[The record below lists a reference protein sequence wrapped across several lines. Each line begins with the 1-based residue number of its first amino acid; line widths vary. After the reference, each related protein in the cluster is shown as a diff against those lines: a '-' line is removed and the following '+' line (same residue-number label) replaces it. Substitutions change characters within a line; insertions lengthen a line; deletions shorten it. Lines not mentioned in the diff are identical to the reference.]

1 MKLQLTI
8 TKDRPDMNISAN
20 AISREYELSFSKANI
35 VLHLNNDFNYATK
48 EWVQSQNFLNK
59 DATAKDSSKLGGYEA
74 KHYMRG
80 RYVGNSNPN
89 LNAQLETGIYRYN
102 NVAGWNAPEGST
114 DYGNLMVIRGGDQDT
129 LTQIYFNHDDD
140 RVFLRSGS
148 TSNAFATYIANQSW
162 KEIAFKSAI
171 PTLVS
176 QLQNDAGYIKNLTSS
191 MVSSALG
198 YIPANSSQV
207 TKTKLKQTLG
217 ISDWALEPIP
227 PICSWNDILDKPDNI
242 GSGSGAIDTETAEKL
257 KQLSDKFD
265 SMFEIDTANNA
276 IRAKKSLY
284 SEGSISALGLG
295 IGGSNSG
302 SGSGGTD
309 SGSGSTGG
317 GVSYSRLDSWD
328 EYDASKSHYVLSAYL
343 GNDLYTRVKGIEN
356 AGFITDRVTKFTVD
370 AIDVRSSLSLRAKS
384 DTPNDTPDIGFF
396 AYDGTE
402 LGRIFKPENVSR
414 FYARFGSGNT
424 FETIAFLSDIGNL
437 GDRITALEEHVD
449 RMFEIDDNGYIKAK
463 MSFYSIGAVSAK
475 GIGFGGGNTEGGS
488 GGNNGPSY
496 SRLDSWDEYHPNNA
510 TYVLSAYLGNDLN
523 TRLKSVENGG
533 YINQSILTEKLL
545 GYATITITDE
555 LADRIT
561 ANEDQIEI
569 LGEKTKDLHV
579 FTALVETNRT
589 NIAKN
594 TDSITALAKTIEED
608 EEILGDLSIAVQNL
622 ENRVSTNEKGISNNK
637 DNIAALTT
645 TVSELEAKLDRM
657 FEIDDNGYIK
667 AKMSFYSIGAVS
679 AKGIGFGGGNTEGGS
694 GGNNG
699 PSYSRLDSWDEYH
712 PNNATYVLSAY
723 LGNDLNTRL
732 KSVENGGYITSSAL
746 NGYATQ
752 DWVNGAL
759 MDYALASDIPS
770 LTGYATQNWVTR
782 ELGSYAKSI
791 AVPIN
796 NNQLINGAGYI
807 SNVTA
812 SMVKNALGYT
822 PLSTTGT
829 AANSNQLGGRTADQ
843 YMVSRFS
850 PSHKDINQT
859 LDVGIYRFD
868 TLNNPPKLAD
878 GTVVGTNYGNL
889 MVIRGGGQD
898 TLTQIYFNWDNQAAY
913 IRSGNTSGVVARS
926 WNEIAYRSHIP
937 THLSQLT
944 DDMVAGHYLPL
955 TGGSLYGSLSV
966 PSITIGGIT
975 ISVGTDGALQINGN
989 MYATGSITA
998 KKIA

>member
-59 DATAKDSSKLGGYEA
+59 DATAKNSSKLGGYEA

-89 LNAQLETGIYRYN
+89 LNTQLETGIYRYN
-102 NVAGWNAPEGST
+102 KVAGWNAPEGST

-176 QLQNDAGYIKNLTSS
+176 QLQNDAGYIKNLTSL

-198 YIPANSSQV
+198 YIPADSSQV

-276 IRAKKSLY
+276 IKAKKSLY

-328 EYDASKSHYVLSAYL
+328 EY
-343 GNDLYTRVKGIEN
+343 
-356 AGFITDRVTKFTVD
+356 
-370 AIDVRSSLSLRAKS
+370 
-384 DTPNDTPDIGFF
+384 
-396 AYDGTE
+396 
-402 LGRIFKPENVSR
+402 
-414 FYARFGSGNT
+414 
-424 FETIAFLSDIGNL
+424 
-437 GDRITALEEHVD
+437 
-449 RMFEIDDNGYIKAK
+449 
-463 MSFYSIGAVSAK
+463 
-475 GIGFGGGNTEGGS
+475 
-488 GGNNGPSY
+488 
-496 SRLDSWDEYHPNNA
+496 HPNNA

-523 TRLKSVENGG
+523 TRLRK
-533 YINQSILTEKLL
+533 
-545 GYATITITDE
+545 
-555 LADRIT
+555 
-561 ANEDQIEI
+561 
-569 LGEKTKDLHV
+569 
-579 FTALVETNRT
+579 
-589 NIAKN
+589 
-594 TDSITALAKTIEED
+594 
-608 EEILGDLSIAVQNL
+608 
-622 ENRVSTNEKGISNNK
+622 
-637 DNIAALTT
+637 
-645 TVSELEAKLDRM
+645 
-657 FEIDDNGYIK
+657 
-667 AKMSFYSIGAVS
+667 
-679 AKGIGFGGGNTEGGS
+679 
-694 GGNNG
+694 
-699 PSYSRLDSWDEYH
+699 
-712 PNNATYVLSAY
+712 
-723 LGNDLNTRL
+723 
-732 KSVENGGYITSSAL
+732 VENGGYITSSAL

-752 DWVNGAL
+752 DWVNGVL

-782 ELGSYAKSI
+782 ELGLYAKSI
-791 AVPIN
+791 DVPTN

-807 SNVTA
+807 SSVTA

-898 TLTQIYFNWDNQAAY
+898 TLTQIYFNWDNQATY
-913 IRSGNTSGVVARS
+913 IRSGNTSGVAANGGITARS

-937 THLSQLT
+937 TKLSQLE

-955 TGGSLYGSLSV
+955 TGGSLSGSLSV

-975 ISVGTDGALQINGN
+975 ISVGKDGALQINGN